1 MTRSA
6 SVNTGARDSDSAP
19 SHARREP
26 SQSRSEARRVRL
38 ARSSSA
44 AALSSQ
50 AAPGYLL
57 EEGARHLPQTLSHS
71 RLPEIR
77 RTVLMAHSNDDYL
90 VNSMLVDH
98 AIRKAVQEA
107 PPRARRQSLPRERE
121 LAYPA
126 QRSFHLFLK
135 PGTETWQLTLVE
147 LRGVKQI
154 SPCRSK
160 DADSHFFLRRSRNSA
175 NTASAST
182 ASIAPRS

>member
-1 MTRSA
+1 MPFPPC
-6 SVNTGARDSDSAP
+6 VAP
-19 SHARREP
+19 
-26 SQSRSEARRVRL
+26 
-38 ARSSSA
+38 SSSA
-44 AALSSQ
+44 WQGVVGEDCSSPMGRHVVC
-50 AAPGYLL
+50 AFPGRVPQPPCQDRQRRVTSLKR
-57 EEGARHLPQTLSHS
+57 GARHLPQTLSHS
-71 RLPEIR
+71 RPPEIR

-160 DADSHFFLRRSRNSA
+160 DADSHFFLR
-175 NTASAST
+175 
-182 ASIAPRS
+182 